1 MTNSLILIVDDEA
14 GLLTLYAG
22 IIRRLDY
29 EVVEAPGGA
38 EAIAILKE
46 TTPDLL
52 ILDMAMPRVSGR
64 DVLDFIETAPHLE
77 TMRIMVLTALGPG
90 AAQVDGASERVD
102 EWINK
107 PIRPSEFRDI
117 ICDLMGDTE

>member
-1 MTNSLILIVDDEA
+1 MTEPLVLIVDDEV

-22 IIRRLDY
+22 VIRRMGY
-29 EVVEAPGGA
+29 RVVEAPGGA

-52 ILDMAMPRVSGR
+52 ILDMAMPRVGGR
-64 DVLDFIETAPHLE
+64 DVLDFIESTPHLE
-77 TMRIMVLTALGPG
+77 AMRIMVLTALGPG
-90 AAQVDGASERVD
+90 AAQVEGAPERVD

-107 PIRPSEFRDI
+107 PVRPSEFKDI
-117 ICDLMGDTE
+117 IRALIEDTD